1 MTLTLTNARIPG
13 ERGLMGSLIN
23 VVIDNGVIIDIEFV
37 GATGVINLDAP
48 LEGETIDLGG
58 NYLIP
63 GLWDAHTRFT
73 PWALKRAGLDDDATA
88 ERIDEAVADAV
99 KHAASR
105 GVVGIVDFQRAWTV
119 SDWRRRI
126 GAGVDQLKVE
136 FAIFAEHID
145 TAIEAGMRS
154 GDVIASTDGLLSVG
168 PLTIVTDGALKPRKS
183 FCHDPYDGI
192 AGPTARGILKVDYDR
207 LVQVMTRAHAA
218 GLELAVHAVGDA
230 AVTYALN
237 AFEAVGVQGSIERA
251 QLISWNDIH
260 RFADLGITASVQPEL
275 AMEERELAD
284 ELWPGRTDRAF
295 PLASLTNADV
305 SMAFGSDAPHSQLDP
320 WFGIASA
327 VERKRG
333 YEPAWHPEQ
342 RISPQAALAAST
354 RSRVAVGEPADL
366 AVVEYDP
373 LFSSVDELR
382 QMPVLATF
390 LGGRLT
396 HSALKTSEG

>member
-23 VVIDNGVIIDIEFV
+23 VVIDDGYISDIEFV
-37 GATGVINLDAP
+37 GATGAIVLEPSLDA
-48 LEGETIDLGG
+48 ETIDLGG
-58 NYLIP
+58 RYLIP

-73 PWALKRAGLDDDATA
+73 PWAIKRAGLGDDASV
-88 ERIDEAVADAV
+88 EQIDAAVTEAVQA
-99 KHAASR
+99 AASR

-119 SDWRRRI
+119 ADWRRRI
-126 GAGVDQLKVE
+126 GAGVNQLKVE
-136 FAIFAEHID
+136 FAVFAEHIN

-183 FCHDPYDGI
+183 FCHDSYDGVT
-192 AGPTARGILKVDYDR
+192 GPTARGILKVDYEK
-207 LVQVMTRAHAA
+207 LVSVMTRAHAA

-230 AVTYALN
+230 AVAYALN

-251 QLISWNDIH
+251 QLIQWDDIH
-260 RFADLGITASVQPEL
+260 RFADLGITASMQPEL
-275 AMEERELAD
+275 ALVERELA
-284 ELWPGRTDRAF
+284 EMLWAGRTDRAF
-295 PLASLTNADV
+295 PLASLANAGV
-305 SMAFGSDAPHSQLDP
+305 SMAFGSDAPHSPLDP
-320 WFGIASA
+320 WLGIAAA
-327 VERKRG
+327 VERTRG
-333 YEPAWHPEQ
+333 GEPAWHPEQ
-342 RISPQAALAAST
+342 RISPEVALAAST

-366 AVVEYDP
+366 VVVEYDP

-382 QMPVLATF
+382 QMPVAATF

-396 HSALKTSEG
+396 HSSL

>member
-1 MTLTLTNARIPG
+1 MSLTLTNARIPG

-23 VVIDNGVIIDIEFV
+23 VVIDHGYIADIEFV

-48 LEGETIDLGG
+48 LDSNTLDLGG
-58 NYLIP
+58 RYLIP

-73 PWALKRAGLDDDATA
+73 PWAIKRAGLSEDATR
-88 ERIDEAVADAV
+88 EQIDAAVADAV
-99 KHAASR
+99 QAAAAR

-119 SDWRRRI
+119 ADWRRRI
-126 GAGVDQLKVE
+126 GAGIDHLKVE
-136 FAIFAEHID
+136 FAVFAEHIE

-154 GDVIASTDGLLSVG
+154 GDVIASTEGLLSVG

-183 FCHDPYDGI
+183 FCHDSYDGV
-192 AGPTARGILKVDYDR
+192 AGPTARGILKVEYDR
-207 LVQVMTRAHAA
+207 LVSIMNRAHSA

-251 QLISWNDIH
+251 QLIAWDDIH

-275 AMEERELAD
+275 ALVERELAD
-284 ELWPGRTDRAF
+284 ALWAGRTDRAF
-295 PLASLTNADV
+295 PLATLVNAGVSL
-305 SMAFGSDAPHSQLDP
+305 AFGSDAPHSPLDP
-320 WFGIASA
+320 WLGIAAA
-327 VERKRG
+327 VERTRG
-333 YEPAWHPEQ
+333 GDDPWHPEQ
-342 RISPQAALAAST
+342 RIAPEAALAAST
-354 RSRVAVGEPADL
+354 RTRIAVGEPADL

-382 QMPVLATF
+382 QMPVAATF

-396 HSALKTSEG
+396 HSTL

>member
-1 MTLTLTNARIPG
+1 MSLTLTNARIPG

-23 VVIDNGVIIDIEFV
+23 VVIDHGYIADIEFV
-37 GATGVINLDAP
+37 GATGVINLDSP
-48 LEGETIDLGG
+48 LDGNTLDLGG
-58 NYLIP
+58 RYLIP
-63 GLWDAHTRFT
+63 GLWDEHTRFT
-73 PWALKRAGLDDDATA
+73 PWAIKRAGLAEDATQ
-88 ERIDEAVADAV
+88 EQIDAAVADAV
-99 KHAASR
+99 QAAAAR
-105 GVVGIVDFQRAWTV
+105 GVVGVVDFQRAWTV
-119 SDWRRRI
+119 ADWRRRI
-126 GAGVDQLKVE
+126 GAGVDRLKVE
-136 FAIFAEHID
+136 FAVFAEHID

-183 FCHDPYDGI
+183 FCYDPYDGV
-192 AGPTARGILKVDYDR
+192 AGPTARGILKVEYDR
-207 LVQVMTRAHAA
+207 LVNLMNRAHSA

-251 QLISWNDIH
+251 QLIAWDDIH

-295 PLASLTNADV
+295 PLASLANAGV

-342 RISPQAALAAST
+342 RISPEVALAAST

-396 HSALKTSEG
+396 HSTL